1 MQWNGAYKHE
11 YAADYIHEYD
21 YALED
26 TELVN
31 TDAELVFRIVITD
44 AFNTDD
50 KLVPLEDIYAGRA

>member
-1 MQWNGAYKHE
+1 MQWNDAYKYE
-11 YAADYIHEYD
+11 YAADFMHE

-50 KLVPLEDIYAGRA
+50 KLVPLEDLYAGRA